1 MKKRIFSMAMAIIMC
16 MSLLPTA
23 ALAAEGGEER
33 PACTCETQC
42 TEERCAED
50 CPVCAE
56 DPALCAGGETGP
68 VTESEPEPIPVLELE
83 SEMAT
88 TAGPVTGSAD
98 FITALPQ
105 SSMLYAIRPYA
116 ISLFSLDA
124 PVDTYP
130 SDGNYFGSQLADDE
144 YATLF
149 YEELCDEDNL
159 DAIKSGG
166 PVIVTL
172 IPPVTLP
179 EIPTLSD
186 SPTNDEIGAYNAA
199 VDAYNSAL
207 SDLDDIDSTTV
218 SSAITDAV
226 AAFDRDHSDVFWTSG
241 VSYRIGVAVDGVMPS
256 EGCSYE
262 SGKTYSYQV
271 EITLPISYSWSTD
284 GRNIDDDIS
293 TVTSTVSS
301 IVAAAKEAG
310 TDTYTQLLYVHDWL
324 TKNNVYNSTAA
335 NTVGYNQ
342 SAPWEAISA
351 LDNTLSPVCEG
362 YSRAFKLCCD
372 KLGIPCVLVSGT
384 GTNSQGNSEAHMW
397 TYVQMDD
404 DVWYAVD
411 VTWDDPVV
419 NENSNTTS
427 GHEYWNY
434 FLVGSNAMTDHAPSS
449 NDFLDGGNYE
459 FAYPTLNAT
468 AYTPPAL
475 ALNYSD
481 MPVSLTIDD
490 LVNLTASVTNGTADA
505 TYTYAVTEGS
515 LPWDLSI
522 DKDTGAITGTLTAYR
537 AEATPVTITAT
548 ETDSN
553 RTATCEITFPAV
565 AKKANTVTFGSNAL
579 TQFYKDDTG
588 VYYMSGSTRTAISAG
603 AFPTTATG
611 GTVTYTYSSNGT
623 NYSDSLP
630 GTVGTWTVK
639 ASTDG
644 NAEYG
649 PAENT
654 FCITVTAKAVSGLT
668 ITQAPTKTGY
678 VVGENFSSD
687 GMVVKATYNDGTTE
701 DAFTN
706 YTVEGGTSL
715 TLGTTAVIIKAGTA
729 SATQSIDVAEK
740 AVTRIDIITPPNKTS
755 YVDGQNFDPTGMV
768 VKATYNDGTTED
780 AFTDYTIEGGT
791 SLTLDTTAV
800 TIKAGTASVTQ
811 NITVIAKAIQSIA
824 ITTVPTKQMYTIGET
839 ADWAGMIVTATY
851 NDHSTKELSVSEY
864 SVTGFDSGAADDS
877 QTITVTETVTTA
889 EADRKTATFTIV
901 IHKKALAASDF
912 TVTPPASA
920 TYTGGTIVPTVSCTA
935 SGAGSVTAFYKQDGA
950 SVATPTNAGTYD
962 VYVTVTESDTY
973 TGLSETK
980 VGSFTIRKAAPTIT
994 ASDKTIVVN
1003 ATAQNLGAEVTPSGL
1018 SLAYA
1023 SSNTGLVTVDASG
1036 NVTGVATGSAAIT
1049 ISTPGSDNYE
1059 PASIVITVTVTNKT
1073 PVTVTFPN
1081 AASQSYTESGY
1092 TLGSQF
1098 TNAAVD
1104 GGKTI
1109 TGYKYDGTTYSTLES
1124 LTVNVTDV
1132 GTYTVTAYYSSETEY
1147 GEASAAFEIT
1157 KAEQAALSI
1166 TSGITVQFGDTLA
1179 LTTSGGSGTGEVTYA
1194 VTNGTGEAAI
1204 DSSTGILTPTK
1215 VGTVTVQAVKA
1226 GDSNYNAG
1234 TAVTATITITQAAA
1248 QNLNNQNVSVRYNIT
1263 GEQTYSLPDLMPSDA
1278 GTLTYNAGT
1287 KTDADSIIANW
1298 DVVNGVLTYQL
1309 ASGLDVTK
1317 AGKTATLPVII
1328 GSNNYADSTVNVV
1341 ITLTDLEAQ
1350 DTLTITSGTTVTY
1363 GDTLTLT
1370 TSGGSGTGAVTFTVT
1385 DGTGSAT
1392 VSGDT
1397 LTAVKAGTVTVT
1409 ATKASDGTYAEITSV
1424 PVTITIAPKSVNGA
1438 VIGLDTGLIYNGSV
1452 QTQNVTSVTVDG
1464 SILTA
1469 DDYTVTNNTGTN
1481 AGGYTLTVN
1490 GTGNYTGTATKQF
1503 TIAPKTV
1510 SITSA
1515 VAADR
1520 AYNGS
1525 DSVAITSVTF
1535 DESALTTADYTAAGK
1550 MADANAGVGKTVTV
1564 TVTLTNANYTLSTGT
1579 TITTVTIS
1587 KAPAPALFN
1596 RAVSVKYSE
1605 TAAQTVSLA
1614 GLMPADAGDTLTYT
1628 EGTKADADG
1637 IIAGWSVGVD
1647 GTLTYTLTSGL
1658 DAAAVNKTATLP
1670 VTISS
1675 ANYEN
1680 AAVSVIITLTNLQNQ
1695 APLTITSGATVT
1707 YGNTLALTTGGGS
1720 GTGAVTFTV
1729 TDGTGAAT
1737 VSGGTLT
1744 AVKAGTVTI
1753 TAAKA
1758 SDGTYAAVTSAPVT
1772 ITITPAS
1779 IEGAEVTL
1787 DPAVAAGS
1795 AKDDEVR
1802 TTTVKSVKLN
1812 GVLLTAGTDY
1822 TVTVPTGMKKAGS
1835 YPVTVTG
1842 TGNYTGS
1849 VTATFVINPVEEAPV
1864 LPPELEETETTKF
1877 KVEMET
1883 GLSEVPA
1890 AFVSNPTLNT
1900 PVKIETELKTEITEN
1915 TSIPEENTA
1924 VYEVTLMV
1932 SRNGGAWEKATADNF
1947 PSDGRL
1953 TVTLPYPDGTDSR
1966 YTFTVVHM
1974 FTTADFNKTP
1984 GATETPKVTNT
1995 ADGIRFTVTGLSPI
2009 SVGWTEPRSSGTGSS
2024 GGSSAS
2030 AVYSIT
2036 VEDTAHGTVQ
2046 ANRTR
2051 ASSGTTVTLT
2061 VTADRGYEL
2070 DDLIVTDSKGNEL
2083 KLTDKGS
2090 GKYTFKM
2097 PGRKVTVEA
2106 VFVPVEIEDVPVPVE
2121 TPCDGGASC
2130 LSRAFPDLDPTAWY
2144 HLAVDFVIGN
2154 GLMGGYGTG
2163 LFGPNDNL
2171 SRAELAQILYNME
2184 GRPAVTG
2191 ESVFE
2196 DVADGAWYTDA
2207 ILWASA
2213 NGIVEGNGSDRF
2225 CPDNPIARE
2234 ELAVMLYRYAVYKG
2248 MTVVTL
2254 EENLSGYSDAD
2265 TVSGFAIQAMNWA
2278 VGRGV
2283 IKGDGVGLDPRGSAS
2298 RAVVAQML
2306 KNFAEI

>member
-1 MKKRIFSMAMAIIMC
+1 MKKRILSILMALIMC

-42 TEERCAED
+42 TGERCAED

-56 DPALCAGGETGP
+56 DPALCAGEEPG
-68 VTESEPEPIPVLELE
+68 VEPEPVSATETVTQTYIPD
-83 SEMAT
+83 
-88 TAGPVTGSAD
+88 AD
-98 FITALPQ
+98 ALPDNDELFAEYVEQ
-105 SSMLYAIRPYA
+105 MMYAGFNYG
-116 ISLFSLDA
+116 ISLFGSYGLSQNVLNEKEQAIYSELKTAVGKIAAGQVGSTVINISADLGIEDWTTEKIGDDLNA
-124 PVDTYP
+124 EAAEKFNESIDTGKIIDCLLVDCPYELYWYNKT
-130 SDGNYFGSQLADDE
+130 STGGCKTNYQIRS
-144 YATLF
+144 
-149 YEELCDEDNL
+149 
-159 DAIKSGG
+159 
-166 PVIVTL
+166 VT
-172 IPPVTLP
+172 
-179 EIPTLSD
+179 S
-186 SPTNDEIGAYNAA
+186 NG
-199 VDAYNSAL
+199 
-207 SDLDDIDSTTV
+207 STTV
-218 SSAITDAV
+218 S
-226 AAFDRDHSDVFWTSG
+226 
-241 VSYRIGVAVDGVMPS
+241 
-256 EGCSYE
+256 
-262 SGKTYSYQV
+262 
-271 EITLPISYSWSTD
+271 
-284 GRNIDDDIS
+284 
-293 TVTSTVSS
+293 
-301 IVAAAKEAG
+301 
-310 TDTYTQLLYVHDWL
+310 
-324 TKNNVYNSTAA
+324 
-335 NTVGYNQ
+335 
-342 SAPWEAISA
+342 ISA
-351 LDNTLSPVCEG
+351 LSFTFAVSQDYAVIENGQYNPSVINTTKTGATSVAVNKANAIIEKYADASDYDKLVGYKNEICSLVSYNTDAANAMNNYPYGDPWQLIYVFDENTTNQVVCEG
-362 YSRAFKLCCD
+362 YAKAFQYLCDLTEFEGDVTCYTVTGNMSGS
-372 KLGIPCVLVSGT
+372 GINGA
-384 GTNSQGNSEAHMW
+384 GEHMW
-397 TYVQMDD
+397 NIVTLEGKNYL
-404 DVWYAVD
+404 VD
-411 VTWDDPVV
+411 VT
-419 NENSNTTS
+419 NSDAGTV
-427 GHEYWNY
+427 GADGGL
-434 FLVGSNAMTDHAPSS
+434 FLVGTTANEDGSYT
-449 NDFLDGGNYE
+449 FLDTRFTYDDETESLYDGTGIL
-459 FAYPTLNAT
+459 TLENAD
-468 AYTPPAL
+468 YTPPAL
-475 ALNYSD
+475 ALSYSD

-490 LVNLTASVTNGTADA
+490 SVNLTASVANGTTGA
-505 TYTYAVTEGS
+505 TYTYEVTEGS
-515 LPWDLSI
+515 LPADLSI
-522 DKDTGAITGTLTAYR
+522 NEKGAITGTLTAYR
-537 AEATPVTITAT
+537 AETTSVTITAT
-548 ETDSN
+548 ETGSD

-588 VYYMSGSTRTAISAG
+588 VYYMSGSTRTAISADTFS
-603 AFPTTATG
+603 ATATG
-611 GTVTYTYSSNGT
+611 GTVTYTYSSDGT
-623 NYSDSLP
+623 SYTGALP
-630 GTVGTWTVK
+630 NIAGGWTVK

-644 NAEYG
+644 NDTYG
-649 PAENT
+649 PAET
-654 FCITVTAKAVSGLT
+654 TLSITVTEKAVESITVTA
-668 ITQAPTKTGY
+668 PTKTEY
-678 VVGENFSSD
+678 VVGQTLD
-687 GMVVKATYNDGTTE
+687 TAGMEVTATYNDGTQAVVSGYTLSADTAQDTAGTQTITVTYEGKTATFDITVKDKSVSNITVKSGPATTE
-701 DAFTN
+701 
-706 YTVEGGTSL
+706 YIEGQSLDTTGL
-715 TLGTTAVIIKAGTA
+715 TLT
-729 SATQSIDVAEK
+729 
-740 AVTRIDIITPPNKTS
+740 VTYDN
-755 YVDGQNFDPTGMV
+755 
-768 VKATYNDGTTED
+768 GTTED
-780 AFTDYTIEGGT
+780 IT
-791 SLTLDTTAV
+791 SGFAASPSTLDTAGDAV
-800 TIKAGTASVTQ
+800 TI
-811 NITVIAKAIQSIA
+811 TVEYGGQQTSFTVKVVSKAIESIA
-824 ITTVPTKQMYTIGET
+824 VSGTYKTTYVIGET
-839 ADWAGMIVTATY
+839 ADWDGMIVTATY

-864 SVTGFDSGAADDS
+864 SVTGFDSGAANNS

-889 EADRKTATFTIV
+889 ETDRKTATFTIV

-935 SGAGSVTAFYKQDGA
+935 SGAGSVTASYKQDGA
-950 SVATPTNAGTYD
+950 SVTAPTNAGTYD

-973 TGLSETK
+973 TGLSEMK
-980 VGSFTIRKAAPTIT
+980 VGSFTISKAAPTIT

-1003 ATAQNLGAEVTPSGL
+1003 ATAQNLGAAVTPSGL
-1018 SLAYA
+1018 SLAYT

-1036 NVTGVATGSAAIT
+1036 NVTGVATGSANIT
-1049 ISTPGSDNYE
+1049 ISTPGDDNYE
-1059 PASIVITVTVTNKT
+1059 PASRVITVTVTNKT
-1073 PVTVTFPN
+1073 PVTVTFPD
-1081 AASQSYTESGY
+1081 AASRSYTASGY

-1104 GGKTI
+1104 GDKTI
-1109 TGYKYDGTTYSTLES
+1109 TGYKYDGTTYSTLEN

-1132 GTYTVTAYYSSETEY
+1132 GTYTVIAYYNSETEY
-1147 GEASAAFEIT
+1147 GEASATFEIT

-1166 TSGITVQFGDTLA
+1166 TSGTTVQFGGTLA

-1248 QNLNNQNVSVRYNIT
+1248 QILNSQNVSVRYNIT
-1263 GEQTYSLPDLMPSDA
+1263 GAQTYSLPDLMPSDA
-1278 GTLTYNAGT
+1278 GTLTYTAGT
-1287 KTDADSIIANW
+1287 KTDTDSIIANW

-1328 GSNNYADSTVNVV
+1328 GSSNYADSTVNVV
-1341 ITLTDLEAQ
+1341 ITLTELEAQ

-1397 LTAVKAGTVTVT
+1397 LTATKAGIVTVT
-1409 ATKASDGTYAEITSV
+1409 ATKVSDGTYAEVTSV
-1424 PVTITIAPKSVNGA
+1424 PVTITIDSKSIHGA
-1438 VIGLDTGLIYNGSV
+1438 VIELGAVLTYNGSV

-1490 GTGNYTGTATKQF
+1490 GTGNYTGTVTKQF
-1503 TIAPKTV
+1503 TITPKTV
-1510 SITSA
+1510 NITA
-1515 VAADR
+1515 ATAADR
-1520 AYNGS
+1520 AYDGS

-1535 DESALTTADYTAAGK
+1535 DESALTTADYTATGK
-1550 MADANAGVGKTVTV
+1550 VADANAGVGKTVTV
-1564 TVTLTNANYTLSTGT
+1564 TVMLTNVNYTLGAD
-1579 TITTVTIS
+1579 TITTTATIS
-1587 KAPAPALFN
+1587 RADAPALSN
-1596 RAVSVKYSE
+1596 QTVSVKYNE

-1614 GLMPADAGDTLTYT
+1614 GLMPADAGDTLTYA
-1628 EGTKADADG
+1628 EGTKTDADG
-1637 IIAGWSVGVD
+1637 IIAGWSVGTD
-1647 GTLTYTLTSGL
+1647 GVLTYSLTSGL
-1658 DAAAVNKTATLP
+1658 TAADAGKTATLP
-1670 VTISS
+1670 VTIGST
-1675 ANYEN
+1675 NYEN
-1680 AAVSVIITLTNLQNQ
+1680 STVSVIITLTDLRTQ
-1695 APLTITSGATVT
+1695 APLAITNGTTVT
-1707 YGNTLALTTGGGS
+1707 YGNTLALTTSGGS
-1720 GTGAVTFTV
+1720 GSGAVTFTV

-1744 AVKAGTVTI
+1744 ATRAGTVTV

-1758 SDGTYAAVTSAPVT
+1758 SDGTYAAITSAPVT

-1779 IEGAEVTL
+1779 IADAVVTL
-1787 DPAVAAGS
+1787 DPAIAAGS

-1802 TTTVKSVKLN
+1802 ATTVESVKLN
-1812 GVLLTAGTDY
+1812 GILLTAGTDY
-1822 TVTVPTGMKKAGS
+1822 TVTIPTGMKKAGS

-1842 TGNYTGS
+1842 KGNYTGTAS
-1849 VTATFVINPVEEAPV
+1849 ATFVINPVEEAPV
-1864 LPPELEETETTKF
+1864 LPPELEPEDGEKF
-1877 KVEMET
+1877 KVAVET

-1890 AFVSNPTLNT
+1890 AFVSNPALNT

-1932 SRNGGAWEKATADNF
+1932 SRNGGTWEKATADNF

-1974 FTTADFNKTP
+1974 FTTADFGKTP

-2009 SVGWTEPRSSGTGSS
+2009 SVGWTEPQSSSTGSS
-2024 GGSSAS
+2024 GGSSVS

-2036 VEDTAHGTVQ
+2036 VEDAAHGAVRT
-2046 ANRTR
+2046 NRTR
-2051 ASSGTTVTLT
+2051 AASGTTVTLT

-2070 DDLIVTDSKGNEL
+2070 GDLVVTDSRGNEL
-2083 KLTDKGS
+2083 KLTDKGD

-2097 PGRKVTVEA
+2097 PGRRVTVEA
-2106 VFVPVEIEDVPVPVE
+2106 VFVPVEIEDVPGETEDVPAPVE
-2121 TPCDGGASC
+2121 TPCDGGARC
-2130 LSRAFPDLDPTAWY
+2130 PSRAFPDLDPTAWY
-2144 HLAVDFVIGN
+2144 HLAVDFVIEN
-2154 GLMGGYGTG
+2154 GLMGGYDTG

-2213 NGIVEGNGSDRF
+2213 NGIVEGNGNNRF
-2225 CPDNPIARE
+2225 CPDNPIVRE

-2248 MTVVTL
+2248 MTAVTL
-2254 EENLSGYSDAD
+2254 EENLAGYPDAGD
-2265 TVSGFAIQAMNWA
+2265 ISGFAIQAMNWA

-2283 IKGDGVGLDPRGSAS
+2283 INGNGSGGLDPRGSAS